1 VTAPQPSVETG
12 ETARKAEGLLL
23 SLVIPT
29 YNERGNIER
38 LLNELGAAFKHEAI
52 AAEIIIVDDNSP
64 DGTGELVEELL
75 RRRSNLRVIHRRGK
89 LGLATAVTEG
99 FARARGEFLAV
110 MDADFSHPP
119 DTIPRLVKALIQDN
133 ADIAIGSRDVQLNS
147 SSVRSFSSTVAIW
160 FARPLTPVRD
170 PTTGLFAL
178 RRSVIEGVPLNPLGF
193 KILLEILVKGRY
205 RKVKEIPFTFGNRW
219 QGKSKYSFK
228 EILAYLRHCLRL
240 YLWRLRG
247 R

>member
-1 VTAPQPSVETG
+1 MQEAAGP
-12 ETARKAEGLLL
+12 LL

-38 LLNELGAAFKHEAI
+38 LIAELNAAFDRENI
-52 AAEIIIVDDNSP
+52 AAEIIVVDDDSP
-64 DGTGELVEELL
+64 DGTGTLLDELCG
-75 RRRSNLRVIHRRGK
+75 RYPNLQVIHRSGK
-89 LGLATAVTEG
+89 LGLATAVTDG
-99 FARARGEFLAV
+99 FATAHGELLAV

-119 DTIPRLVKALIQDN
+119 NTIPALANALMKDG
-133 ADIAIGSRDVQLNS
+133 ADIAIGTRDVQLNTSSARNLS
-147 SSVRSFSSTVAIW
+147 SSVAIW

-178 RRSVIEGVPLNPLGF
+178 RRSVIEGVSLSPVGF

-205 RKVKEIPFTFGNRW
+205 RNVHEMPFTFGERW

-228 EILAYLRHCLRL
+228 EIVGYLRHCLRL
-240 YLWRLRG
+240 YLWRLRH

>member
-1 VTAPQPSVETG
+1 MTTSQPSTQTSA
-12 ETARKAEGLLL
+12 TAQGVAHPLL

-38 LLNELGAAFKHEAI
+38 LIAELIAAFGGEGI
-52 AAEIIIVDDNSP
+52 AAEIIVVDDNSP
-64 DGTGELVEELL
+64 DGTGELLDELSA
-75 RRRSNLRVIHRRGK
+75 RYPNLQVIHRSGK
-89 LGLATAVTEG
+89 LGLATAVTDG
-99 FARARGEFLAV
+99 FARARGELLAV

-119 DTIPRLVKALIQDN
+119 NTIPALAKALTEGG
-133 ADIAIGSRDVQLNS
+133 ADLAIGTRDVQLNS
-147 SSVRSFSSTVAIW
+147 SSVRSLSSQIAIW
-160 FARPLTPVRD
+160 FARPLTPARD

-178 RRSVIEGVPLNPLGF
+178 RRSVIEGVSLSPLGF

-205 RKVKEIPFTFGNRW
+205 RKVHEMPFTFGDRW

-240 YLWRLRG
+240 YIWRLQNR
-247 R
+247 